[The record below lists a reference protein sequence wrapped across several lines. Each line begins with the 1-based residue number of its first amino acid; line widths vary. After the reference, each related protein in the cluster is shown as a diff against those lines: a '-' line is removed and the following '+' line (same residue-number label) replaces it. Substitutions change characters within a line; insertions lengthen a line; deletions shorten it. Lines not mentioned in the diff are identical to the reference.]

1 MYELQW
7 VQRNADGII
16 VSGARLSLFRDR
28 LEGRAGYK
36 WMLLL
41 QFDAACRTKDTD
53 RDGDLKL
60 KTIAVGARGHKFPTG
75 YPINSLPVTS
85 RPMVMI

>member
-1 MYELQW
+1 
-7 VQRNADGII
+7 
-16 VSGARLSLFRDR
+16 
-28 LEGRAGYK
+28 
-36 WMLLL
+36 MLLSQL
-41 QFDAACRTKDTD
+41 NAACRSEDTD

-60 KTIAVGARGHKFPTG
+60 KTIVVCGRGRKFPSG

>member
-1 MYELQW
+1 
-7 VQRNADGII
+7 
-16 VSGARLSLFRDR
+16 
-28 LEGRAGYK
+28 
-36 WMLLL
+36 MLLL
-41 QFDAACRTKDTD
+41 QLDAACRTKDTD